1 MLLYCATDC
10 TPTTAEY
17 TTLSETMREIL
28 SSSWLTTHM
37 MEETSKST
45 HHKRRTFQTIA
56 PSEDMGTK
64 EWGFYKYR
72 SGKHQTNTR

>member
-1 MLLYCATDC
+1 MKRY
-10 TPTTAEY
+10 
-17 TTLSETMREIL
+17 ETM
-28 SSSWLTTHM
+28 TTHM

-45 HHKRRTFQTIA
+45 HHKRRTFQTMA